1 MAHKNTNLIVVNGLP
16 LPAPDAGFSI
26 IDSQFVDA
34 SRNAKGAV
42 VGQLVGRRIWKI
54 DGLKWSNLEVE
65 KWAQIKEAL
74 KPFYVSVTFTDDT
87 NKRQTVTMYPSDT
100 TGRPLRASGLSY
112 TKMKE
117 VGFNLID
124 CGW

>member
-1 MAHKNTNLIVVNGLP
+1 MAHRNTELIVINGYA

-34 SRNAKGAV
+34 SRNANGAV

-65 KWAQIKEAL
+65 QWARIK
-74 KPFYVSVTFTDDT
+74 
-87 NKRQTVTMYPSDT
+87 TV
-100 TGRPLRASGLSY
+100 
-112 TKMKE
+112 
-117 VGFNLID
+117 
-124 CGW
+124 